1 MPGRVDFGEPATAGF
16 WYRYEGEHLHSERS
30 PFQQI
35 DVYETAAFGRVL
47 VLDGLLQT
55 TERDEF
61 CYHEMLVHVPL
72 LSIDAPKRVLIIGGG
87 DGGSLRH
94 VLMHPTVERAVMC
107 EIDERVV
114 DACRRW
120 LPSVSAGAFE
130 DPRAEVVFQDG
141 VAFAASADESWDA
154 VIVDSSDPV
163 GPGLGLFRAPFYRA
177 VREHLAPG
185 GVLAIQ
191 ACSPFFQP
199 RELHEAYRNL
209 REAFPEVRLYLGA
222 VPTYPGTLWAYAL
235 AGEHL
240 HIDAEA
246 ARRRAA
252 ARNLRTRFW
261 TPELHQAA
269 FALPGFVH
277 DILEGRY
284 PAFANGV
291 NGSNS

>member
-1 MPGRVDFGEPATAGF
+1 MERTVGFGEPATTGF

-30 PFQQI
+30 PYQQV
-35 DVYETAAFGRVL
+35 DVYETASFGRVL

-72 LSIDAPKRVLIIGGG
+72 LTMEAPRRVLIIGGG

-94 VLMHPTVERAVMC
+94 ALMHPSVERAVMC

-114 DACRRW
+114 AVCRRW
-120 LPSVSAGAFE
+120 LPSVSAGAFD
-130 DPRAEVVFQDG
+130 DPRAELVFDDG
-141 VAFAASADESWDA
+141 VAFVARSDERWDA

-163 GPGLGLFRAPFYRA
+163 GPGVGLFRAPFYRR

-199 RELHEAYRNL
+199 RELHDAYRNL

-235 AGEHL
+235 AGESL
-240 HIDAEA
+240 TIDPEA
-246 ARRRAA
+246 ARRRAEE
-252 ARNLRTRFW
+252 RKLQTRYW
-261 TPELHQAA
+261 SPELHGAA
-269 FALPGFVH
+269 FALPALVRA
-277 DILEGRY
+277 ILEGEY
-284 PAFANGV
+284 PAFADGANANAG
-291 NGSNS
+291 